1 MTLWLSW
8 HYPAPYHIKFIW
20 LEVQQT
26 MIRHIRHQTV
36 WASGLRHQAWWH
48 RPLVMPA
55 RAQEWL
61 PPPSSRLCCRDR
73 ELPEWAGLS
82 PRLPLPQHTGPVRT
96 SEDWR
101 VPMLGSVEVPPSSS
115 QVTEATLSSVSG
127 CRPWLGTNSQTKHTN
142 LIIYFTFVGIWAEY
156 VII

>member
-8 HYPAPYHIKFIW
+8 HYPAPYHQ
-20 LEVQQT
+20 VYMVRGAANNDQT
-26 MIRHIRHQTV
+26 HQTV
-36 WASGLRHQAWWH
+36 WASCLRHQAWWH

-61 PPPSSRLCCRDR
+61 PLPPPVSVAGTGNCLNGLASAPASLC
-73 ELPEWAGLS
+73 LSTPAQWGL
-82 PRLPLPQHTGPVRT
+82 VT

>member
-1 MTLWLSW
+1 MYDVMTVMTLSSSIS
-8 HYPAPYHIKFIW
+8 YQVYMVRGAANND
-20 LEVQQT
+20 QT
-26 MIRHIRHQTV
+26 HQTSDSLSIRPQT
-36 WASGLRHQAWWH
+36 SGLMTQTISDAS
-48 RPLVMPA
+48 PGTGVAPS
-55 RAQEWL
+55 
-61 PPPSSRLCCRDR
+61 PSSRLCCRDR

-142 LIIYFTFVGIWAEY
+142 LIIYFTFVEI
-156 VII
+156 